1 MHYSFNTEDG
11 YDRED
16 RAQDLDADLMDY
28 GDDFDAR

>member
-1 MHYSFNTEDG
+1 MHGFNTEDH

-16 RAQDLDADLMDY
+16 RAQDMDQFMADW

>member
-1 MHYSFNTEDG
+1 MYVYNTEDG

-16 RAQDLDADLMDY
+16 RAQDLDEFLADW